1 MSQGTFRSS
10 RHPNRHAS
18 RRPNRHAL
26 PTRLPC
32 AAAIA
37 LCGWLAGGCIT
48 QAVEASI
55 DAKLE
60 LAATALR
67 EGRLEEAVEIVADAR
82 KRDPRHINAARSS
95 ALIADLL
102 WRDEV
107 AISEQKVAIRL
118 ARPVAEREDLAR
130 LRGQLGEQL
139 FQAGRWGES
148 STPLLAGAF
157 GGDYER
163 RRAFAV
169 IAASLPFVRH
179 FSGPLVTEQPLLN
192 GKAPEFVCGTSGRLR
207 PFAIDTGTSMTTV
220 AATFAEELGVRQKR
234 TAGHALDGAGRPLP
248 IEIGML
254 PQFRVGNVDIGAVP
268 VLIVT
273 DRALHLRDLHG
284 GPERVPRGVLGLD
297 LIAACRLTLDPE
309 RGSVVLELPQG
320 LPGQDSVQC
329 VRAEGRCL
337 LPVVVEGKRLW
348 FVLDTGASHSSL
360 TTLGLQAMP
369 RGEERA
375 VASFRRVRTVG
386 GGIVAVRE
394 VRDLVLRCSDAR
406 FLRVTLPVVNR
417 GDSTLFPVH
426 GVLGIDLLSRCRVTL
441 DRGRARLTA
450 LR

>member
-1 MSQGTFRSS
+1 MQ
-10 RHPNRHAS
+10 PNVMQPNVMQQPTMRC
-18 RRPNRHAL
+18 RRPSSLRAL
-26 PTRLPC
+26 
-32 AAAIA
+32 AASGAVA
-37 LCGWLAGGCIT
+37 FLGLVVVSCIT
-48 QAVEASI
+48 RSVVTTI

-67 EGRLEEAVEIVADAR
+67 EGRLEEAVEIIAEAR
-82 KRDPRHINAARSS
+82 KRDPQHVNAARSS
-95 ALIADLL
+95 ALIADLM
-102 WRDEV
+102 WRDDV
-107 AISEQKVAIRL
+107 AIREQLAAIRL
-118 ARPVAEREDLAR
+118 ARPSGDPEDLAR

-148 STPLLAGAF
+148 STPLLAGAIGVDF
-157 GGDYER
+157 ER

-179 FSGPLVTEQPLLN
+179 FSGPLVTEQPLLS
-192 GKAPEFVCGTSGRLR
+192 GKAPEFICGTSGRLR

-220 AATFAEELGVRQKR
+220 AGTFADELGVRQKR
-234 TAGHALDGAGRPLP
+234 SAGFALDGAGRQLP
-248 IEIGML
+248 IEVGLL
-254 PQFRVGNVDIGAVP
+254 PRFCVGNVDIGAVP

-273 DRALHLRDLHG
+273 DRALQLRDLHG

-320 LPGQDSVQC
+320 LPAQDSVQC

-360 TTLGLQAMP
+360 TTLGLQKMP

-375 VASFRRVRTVG
+375 VVSFRRVRTVG
-386 GGIVAVRE
+386 GGLVAVRE

-417 GDSTLFPVH
+417 GSSSLFPVH

>member
-1 MSQGTFRSS
+1 MV
-10 RHPNRHAS
+10 AS
-18 RRPNRHAL
+18 CI
-26 PTRLPC
+26 TRL
-32 AAAIA
+32 
-37 LCGWLAGGCIT
+37 
-48 QAVEASI
+48 VETTV
-55 DAKLE
+55 DAELE
-60 LAATALR
+60 LATTALR
-67 EGRLEEAVEIVADAR
+67 EGRLEEATEIIAEAR
-82 KRDPRHINAARSS
+82 LRDPRHVNAARSS
-95 ALIADLL
+95 ALIADLM
-102 WRDEV
+102 WRDEA
-107 AISEQKVAIRL
+107 AISEQMVAIRL
-118 ARPVAEREDLAR
+118 ARPAGDTHDLAR

-148 STPLLAGAF
+148 STPLLAGAL
-157 GGDYER
+157 GVDHER
-163 RRAFAV
+163 RRAFAI
-169 IAASLPFVRH
+169 IAASLPFVRR
-179 FSGPLVTEQPLLN
+179 FAGPLVTEQPLLS
-192 GKAPEFVCGTSGRLR
+192 GKAPEFICGTSGRLR

-220 AATFAEELGVRQKR
+220 AATFADELGVRQKR
-234 TAGHALDGAGRPLP
+234 SAGFALDGAGRQLP
-248 IEIGML
+248 IKVGML
-254 PQFRVGNVDIGAVP
+254 PGFRVGNVDIGAVP

-320 LPGQDSVQC
+320 LPTQDSVQC

-337 LPVVVEGKRLW
+337 LPVVAEGKRFW

-360 TTLGLQAMP
+360 TTLGLQELP

-375 VASFRRVRTVG
+375 VASFRRIRTVG
-386 GGIVAVRE
+386 GGLVAVRE

-417 GDSTLFPVH
+417 GTSNLFPVH

>member
-1 MSQGTFRSS
+1 MVIHQPMEQRQRGFKVR
-10 RHPNRHAS
+10 
-18 RRPNRHAL
+18 
-26 PTRLPC
+26 
-32 AAAIA
+32 AAIRFGLVA
-37 LCGWLAGGCIT
+37 LCGVLVASCIT
-48 QAVEASI
+48 RPLVTTV
-55 DAKLE
+55 DAELK
-60 LAATALR
+60 LAAGALR
-67 EGRLEEAVEIVADAR
+67 EGRLTEAAEIIGQAR
-82 KRDPRHINAARSS
+82 LRDPRHVNAARSS
-95 ALIADLL
+95 ALIADLM

-107 AISEQKVAIRL
+107 AISEQMAAIRL
-118 ARPVAEREDLAR
+118 ARSVGNAEELAL

-169 IAASLPFVRH
+169 VAASLPFVRR
-179 FSGPLVTEQPLLN
+179 FAGPLVTEQPLLT
-192 GKAPEFVCGTSGRLR
+192 GKAPEFVCGTSGFLR
-207 PFAIDTGTSMTTV
+207 PFTIDTGTSMTTV
-220 AATFAEELGVRQKR
+220 AATFAEELGVRQKQ
-234 TAGHALDGAGRPLP
+234 TAGYALDGAGQELP
-248 IEIGML
+248 VEIGLL
-254 PQFRVGNVDIGAVP
+254 PRFRVGNVDIGAVP
-268 VLIVT
+268 VLIID

-297 LIAACRLTLDPE
+297 LISACRLTLDPE

-320 LPGQDSVQC
+320 LPTQGSVQC

-360 TTLGLQAMP
+360 TTLGLQEMS

-386 GGIVAVRE
+386 GGVVAVRE
-394 VRDLVLRCSDAR
+394 VRDLVLRCSEAR

-417 GDSTLFPVH
+417 GRSSLFPVH
-426 GVLGIDLLSRCRVTL
+426 GVLGIDLLSCCRVTL

-450 LR
+450 IH

>member
-1 MSQGTFRSS
+1 MTHQQAIHEQGIRCRRQSWLRAVVTSGVVALS
-10 RHPNRHAS
+10 GVMAAS
-18 RRPNRHAL
+18 
-26 PTRLPC
+26 
-32 AAAIA
+32 
-37 LCGWLAGGCIT
+37 CIV
-48 QAVEASI
+48 QSVESTV
-55 DAKLE
+55 DVKLE

-67 EGRLEEAVEIVADAR
+67 EGRLEEASEIIAEAR
-82 KRDPRHINAARSS
+82 KRDPRHVNAARSS
-95 ALIADLL
+95 ALIADLM
-102 WRDEV
+102 WRDEI
-107 AISEQKVAIRL
+107 AISEQMAAIRL
-118 ARPVAEREDLAR
+118 ARPAGDPEDLAR

-148 STPLLAGAF
+148 STPLLAGAL
-157 GGDYER
+157 GVDLER

-169 IAASLPFVRH
+169 VAASLPFVRR
-179 FSGPLVTEQPLLN
+179 FAGPLVTEQPLLS
-192 GKAPEFVCGTSGRLR
+192 GKAPEFICGTSGRLR

-220 AATFAEELGVRQKR
+220 AVTFADELGVRQKR
-234 TAGHALDGAGRPLP
+234 SAGFALDGAGKKLP
-248 IEIGML
+248 IEVGLL
-254 PQFRVGNVDIGAVP
+254 PRFRVGNVDIGAVP
-268 VLIVT
+268 VLIVD

-320 LPGQDSVQC
+320 LPAQDSVQC

-360 TTLGLQAMP
+360 TTLGLQEMP

-375 VASFRRVRTVG
+375 VVSFRRVRTVG
-386 GGIVAVRE
+386 GGLVAVRE

-417 GDSTLFPVH
+417 GTSNLFPVH